1 MGQTSKKQNWTAT
14 EQTFRRFLDWLDEG
28 KDSNGERYLE
38 MRKRL
43 VRYFDQK
50 QCSSA
55 DDLAD
60 ETLDRAAR
68 RLEEQGSITDTTPA
82 HYCYIVAKFVFLEHL
97 REVRPQVSGGDSC
110 DDAAWVAANDYP
122 PADEAARARLDCLE
136 LCLQKLSAADRALIL
151 EYYQGERGEKIQRR
165 REVADRLGLSTN
177 AVSIRAWRI
186 RDRLEDCVAK
196 CTQPS

>member
-1 MGQTSKKQNWTAT
+1 MGQTSKKQDWTAT
-14 EQTFRRFLDWLDEG
+14 EQTFRRFLQWLDEG
-28 KDSNGERYLE
+28 KDSNGQRYLE

-50 QCSSA
+50 QCSNA

-68 RLEEQGSITDTTPA
+68 RLEEQGSITDTTPP

-97 REVRPQVSGGDSC
+97 REVRPQRREDSEY
-110 DDAAWVAANDYP
+110 DAPGMAANHYP
-122 PADEAARARLDCLE
+122 PADEPARNRLDCLD
-136 LCLQKLSAADRALIL
+136 LCLQKLTAADRTLIL

-165 REVADRLGLSTN
+165 RELAERLVLSPN
-177 AVSIRAWRI
+177 ALSIRACRI
-186 RDRLEDCVAK
+186 RENLEDCVTK
-196 CTQPS
+196 CTQQL